1 MTTPRFEL
9 TSQRQMV
16 SKLTTEPPGR
26 PGVGSIKVQ
35 AWGAA
40 KENPAD
46 SRDYSLQEKRYYI
59 SNETLV
65 GSFFSIS
72 SISPARGPPEDAVYS
87 PHYRL

>member
-9 TSQRQMV
+9 TSQYQIV

-46 SRDYSLQEKRYYI
+46 SRDRQYSLQEKKYYI
-59 SNETLV
+59 GNETPV
-65 GSFFSIS
+65 GSFLF
-72 SISPARGPPEDAVYS
+72 D
-87 PHYRL
+87 

>member
-35 AWGAA
+35 ALGAA

-46 SRDYSLQEKRYYI
+46 SRDRQYSLQEKKYYI
-59 SNETLV
+59 GNETLG
-65 GSFFSIS
+65 GSILF
-72 SISPARGPPEDAVYS
+72 D
-87 PHYRL
+87 

>member
-26 PGVGSIKVQ
+26 PGVGSFKVQ

-46 SRDYSLQEKRYYI
+46 SRDRQYSLQEKKYYNI
-59 SNETLV
+59 GNETLV
-65 GSFFSIS
+65 GSFLF
-72 SISPARGPPEDAVYS
+72 D
-87 PHYRL
+87 